1 MKKIILS
8 SIITT
13 LISLGSFANE
23 MPNFM
28 RAANCCQMDGD
39 QNACMVVELMKERNV
54 IKLNCKKGCD
64 EKLQKIEEQITA
76 AAKEAEPNCNKPLY

>member
-1 MKKIILS
+1 MKKLILLNF
-8 SIITT
+8 ITVF
-13 LISLGSFANE
+13 LSFNVLAND

-28 RAANCCQMDGD
+28 RAASCCQMDGD

-64 EKLQKIEEQITA
+64 DKLEKVEEQITA